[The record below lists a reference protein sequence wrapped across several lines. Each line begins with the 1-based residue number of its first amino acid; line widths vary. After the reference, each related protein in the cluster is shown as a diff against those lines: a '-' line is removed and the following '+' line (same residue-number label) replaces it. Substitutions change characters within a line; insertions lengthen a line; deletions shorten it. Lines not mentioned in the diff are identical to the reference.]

1 MSYRTIALASC
12 LVMVGC
18 GGAPPRSA
26 AAPGPPGDSVAAA
39 PPPPPTVTGKVE
51 VGEGGKKDSPTPTPS
66 TTSPTD
72 APSRAAGP
80 SPGSAAPDK
89 GITQAVVETR
99 EPLGGKL
106 TQDDIR
112 RILDKN
118 GDVFGDCYTLGA
130 GGKLKNFKGVVTV
143 KATIGPKGAI
153 NQVDVIK
160 STANNPKVDACVRE
174 SFKKIKFPPPHDGAT
189 TVVTFPINFNGVE
202 QVQ

>member
-12 LVMVGC
+12 LLLVGC
-18 GGAPPRSA
+18 GGAPPPPSKVPHAPPADPA
-26 AAPGPPGDSVAAA
+26 AAPHDGQEKDGHGDSTVSATPPAPAA
-39 PPPPPTVTGKVE
+39 PVVTSAP
-51 VGEGGKKDSPTPTPS
+51 GEGGSSK
-66 TTSPTD
+66 
-72 APSRAAGP
+72 AVG
-80 SPGSAAPDK
+80 
-89 GITQAVVETR
+89 QAVVETR
-99 EPLGGKL
+99 APLGGKL

-112 RILDKN
+112 RILEQH

-153 NQVDVIK
+153 NQVDVTK
-160 STANNPKVDACVRE
+160 STANNTKVDACVRD

-189 TVVTFPINFNGVE
+189 TVITFPISFNGVE

>member
-12 LVMVGC
+12 LLMVGC
-18 GGAPPRSA
+18 GGAPPPSA
-26 AAPGPPGDSVAAA
+26 AAPRSPGDSVAAV
-39 PPPPPTVTGKVE
+39 PPPGVTGKTAADE
-51 VGEGGKKDSPTPTPS
+51 VGKKDSTTPS
-66 TTSPTD
+66 VGAPD
-72 APSRAAGP
+72 APATRAPGPPAPGAAG
-80 SPGSAAPDK
+80 SDNGK
-89 GITQAVVETR
+89 NINQAVVETR
-99 EPLGGKL
+99 SPLAGKL

-112 RILDKN
+112 AILEKN

-153 NQVDVIK
+153 NQADVIK
-160 STANNPKVDACVRE
+160 STANNAKVDACVRE

-189 TVVTFPINFNGVE
+189 TVITFPIIFNGVE

>member
-12 LVMVGC
+12 LLMVGC
-18 GGAPPRSA
+18 GGAPPPHSEAPRAPSDSPAA
-26 AAPGPPGDSVAAA
+26 AAPHDERKKGDDGDSTKSTTAPITPAAPAPTGTTAPGD
-39 PPPPPTVTGKVE
+39 G
-51 VGEGGKKDSPTPTPS
+51 GGGK
-66 TTSPTD
+66 
-72 APSRAAGP
+72 
-80 SPGSAAPDK
+80 DK
-89 GITQAVVETR
+89 TVGQAVVETR
-99 EPLGGKL
+99 APLGGKL

-112 RILDKN
+112 RILEQH

-153 NQVDVIK
+153 NQVDVTK
-160 STANNPKVDACVRE
+160 STANNTKVDACVRD

-189 TVVTFPINFNGVE
+189 TVITFPISFNGVE